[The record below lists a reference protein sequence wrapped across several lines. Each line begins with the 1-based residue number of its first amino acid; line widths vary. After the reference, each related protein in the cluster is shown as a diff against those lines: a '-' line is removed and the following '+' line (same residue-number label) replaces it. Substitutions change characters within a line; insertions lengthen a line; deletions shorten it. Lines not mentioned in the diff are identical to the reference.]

1 MPTAIRRSSWERTPT
16 EITLGVRGI
25 DALNLLSRYSV
36 LTTWH
41 FPALLGGNSHNW
53 QERLRLLFDGGF
65 VERPVQLKRHFNA
78 MNRPRGYKATPQGL
92 RAVGKSA
99 ADLPRGSGSP
109 PHDLMASDLM
119 ASFEIGA
126 KENGIRF
133 ITWQELLN
141 SKSMPEATRNLPKPW
156 AIPVPYQGKTYSVEA
171 DAEPFGL
178 QITRNGR
185 NIYYFCLIEADMNT
199 MGLESA
205 TFERSSIVKKFTL
218 YLECERLGLFKQH
231 FGVNMVVPFF
241 TIDHG
246 HRKKMQ
252 SLLDKISGGTG
263 SKIIL
268 FGGVYPPFEAKN
280 IPKPSGRAL
289 HMTYERVG
297 YDPFRFLP
305 E

>member
-1 MPTAIRRSSWERTPT
+1 MPTVSDAHRGNAPRLRSRSACAASTRS
-16 EITLGVRGI
+16 
-25 DALNLLSRYSV
+25 NLLSRYSV

-92 RAVGKSA
+92 RAVGKSV

-141 SKSMPEATRNLPKPW
+141 SRSMPEATRNLPKPW

-178 QITRNGR
+178 QITRDGR
-185 NIYYFCLIEADMNT
+185 NTYYFCLIEADMNT

-218 YLECERLGLFKQH
+218 YLEREVARPLQAAFRRQH
-231 FGVNMVVPFF
+231 
-241 TIDHG
+241 
-246 HRKKMQ
+246 
-252 SLLDKISGGTG
+252 
-263 SKIIL
+263 
-268 FGGVYPPFEAKN
+268 
-280 IPKPSGRAL
+280 GRAVL
-289 HMTYERVG
+289 YHRPRPPQENAILARQNLRRH
-297 YDPFRFLP
+297 RFQDYSLW
-305 E
+305 